1 LASKKTNLPANARIS
16 PPRKSTRVAD
26 HAGTKEALLDS
37 EHRARMQPAT
47 GRART
52 KVPLPTESAVLSATA
67 SISRQVSS
75 AATGLL
81 SLSKGVVSA
90 ARGLQLASAA
100 ARAIGSGSSS
110 KAARLVWDALG
121 PGPSAGARKAA
132 EKAGQLLKELREA
145 AGLTLDDVNA
155 ALGLGDPTLLR
166 EFESGKLAV
175 PFELILRLAAIVGRN
190 DPVGFVMKLT
200 RAANPDL
207 WKSLEGLGIG
217 RLVLQSAREREFA
230 NVLRA
235 DDAARRLTDEEFAL
249 VLTFVKAAFELAM
262 AFRGRRA

>member
-1 LASKKTNLPANARIS
+1 
-16 PPRKSTRVAD
+16 
-26 HAGTKEALLDS
+26 
-37 EHRARMQPAT
+37 M
-47 GRART
+47 
-52 KVPLPTESAVLSATA
+52 
-67 SISRQVSS
+67 
-75 AATGLL
+75 GLL
-81 SLSKGVVSA
+81 SLSKGVIGA
-90 ARGLQLASAA
+90 ARGLQVASAA
-100 ARAIGSGSSS
+100 ARALGSGSPT
-110 KAARLVWDALG
+110 KAARLVWDALA
-121 PGPSAGARKAA
+121 PGPAAGAHKAA
-132 EKAGQLLKELREA
+132 GKAGQLLRELREA

-155 ALGLGDPTLLR
+155 ALGLGDPALLN
-166 EFESGKLAV
+166 ELESGKLSV

-249 VLTFVKAAFELAM
+249 VLSFVKAAFELAM
-262 AFRGRRA
+262 AFRGKKA